1 MKIIKFSNIPSD
13 WLFFLL
19 KKGKKQKKRK
29 ENAKQQKKWKIKKL
43 KQINK
48 KKFY

>member
-19 KKGKKQKKRK
+19 KKGKKQKKKKRK
-29 ENAKQQKKWKIKKL
+29 RKTVEKVENKKIKT
-43 KQINK
+43 NK
-48 KKFY
+48 